1 MAGCRVSDL
10 DPATVPGYMEALTAL
25 TASEFGTWMDV
36 EKLGQLTAFVMGV
49 SRPYVQAEL
58 LADVSDY
65 LAEQQHHDLA
75 GLLDNLSAGIR
86 RAIYG
91 V

>member
-1 MAGCRVSDL
+1 MEGCRVSNL
-10 DPATVPGYMEALTAL
+10 DPATVPGFREARAALDGLT
-25 TASEFGTWMDV
+25 EGTLPVGDV
-36 EKLGQLTAFVMGV
+36 DQIVTVVMGV

-65 LAEQQHHDLA
+65 LTEQQHHDLA

>member
-1 MAGCRVSDL
+1 VSDL
-10 DPATVPGYMEALTAL
+10 DPVTVPGYMEALMAL
-25 TASEFGTWMDV
+25 AASDCGKEIAA
-36 EKLGQLTAFVMGV
+36 EERGQVVAIVMGV

-65 LAEQQHHDLA
+65 LTEQQHHDLA
-75 GLLDNLSAGIR
+75 GLLDNLSSGIR